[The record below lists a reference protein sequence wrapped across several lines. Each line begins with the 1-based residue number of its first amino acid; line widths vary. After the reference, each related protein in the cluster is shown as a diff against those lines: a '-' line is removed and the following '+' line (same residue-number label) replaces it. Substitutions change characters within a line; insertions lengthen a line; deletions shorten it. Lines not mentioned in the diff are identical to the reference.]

1 MTKVVL
7 SMLWGYMGLFR
18 VGVVILS
25 FILTVPVQAQ
35 PIPDNSERELERIQE
50 REIERQRAR
59 EERLRE
65 SQVTPPTGNI
75 ITPPE
80 VEVAEDTQ
88 CLPIQS
94 VVLEGLEKFS
104 RDEFA
109 TEIDQITGECTSLG
123 QINEVLRAITNRYI
137 SAGYVTSRAVV
148 GPQDLTDGI
157 LEIVIVEGQISDI
170 EGQEKGYGKS
180 TLGAA
185 FPGLKSGLLN
195 LRDLEQGVD
204 QLSRLPSGEPNI
216 DIKPGD
222 LPGTSVVVVSR
233 KPIANKVRAGLSF
246 NNDGQQSTG
255 RIQSSVNIDIDNI
268 FGVADYWSAYFS
280 RSITDLSGVSSQGY
294 GLFASLPYGY
304 WTASVSVG
312 RFEYESVLTG
322 NGLSFE
328 NSGTTWNGSASLDRL
343 VFRDSKTKLSVGG
356 TLSLLDTENLIQGIV
371 LATNSYRQVNGSAN
385 IRLQRRTKNGLL
397 TASLGFSQG
406 LNILGANSVDT
417 GPDGPSI
424 LAKKADLTMSYQTKA
439 EIFGIPVDYSSLV
452 RVQSALDPVFSGQ
465 RLSLG
470 GSSTVRGFRD
480 DGISG
485 RHGIFT
491 RQQIGFPLKKIF
503 ARSGGAASL
512 ISGYIGY
519 DAGAIICCSDNPFER
534 GALHAATVGLRLGN
548 RYIQSDL
555 SLSRP
560 ISSPTFVEKENVVFA
575 ASLRLAF

>member
-1 MTKVVL
+1 
-7 SMLWGYMGLFR
+7 MLWGCMGLFR
-18 VGVVILS
+18 ASVLILS
-25 FILTVPVQAQ
+25 FILTVPVWAQ
-35 PIPDNSERELERIQE
+35 PIPNNNERELERIQE

-59 EERLRE
+59 EESLRD
-65 SQVTPPTGNI
+65 SQ
-75 ITPPE
+75 ITPPSGSNVAAPE
-80 VEVAEDTQ
+80 VEDTEDTQ

-94 VVLEGLEKFS
+94 VILVGLEKFS
-104 RDEFA
+104 RDDFA
-109 TEIDQITGECTSLG
+109 TEIDQITGECTSLS

-170 EGQEKGYGKS
+170 EGEEEGYGKS
-180 TLGAA
+180 TLDAA
-185 FPGLKSGLLN
+185 FPGLKDGLLN

-216 DIKPGD
+216 DIKPGN

-233 KPIANKVRAGLSF
+233 KPIANQIRAGASL
-246 NNDGQQSTG
+246 NNDGQESTG
-255 RIQSSVNIDIDNI
+255 RIQSSVNIDVDNI
-268 FGVADYWSAYFS
+268 IGVADYWSAYFS
-280 RSITDLSGVSSQGY
+280 RSITDQSGVSSEGY

-312 RFEYESVLTG
+312 RFEYESVLSG
-322 NGLSFE
+322 NGLSFA
-328 NSGTTWNGSASLDRL
+328 NSGTTWNGSVTLDRL
-343 VFRDSKTKLSVGG
+343 VFRDSKTKLSIGG
-356 TLSLLDTENLIQGIV
+356 SLSLLDTENLIQGIV
-371 LATNSYRQVNGSAN
+371 LATSSYRQVNGSAN
-385 IRLQRRTKNGLL
+385 LRLQRRIKNGLL

-417 GPDGPSI
+417 GPGGASI
-424 LAKKADLTMSYQTKA
+424 LAKKADLTVSYQTKTA
-439 EIFGIPVDYSSLV
+439 LFGIPLDYSNLV
-452 RVQSALDPVFSGQ
+452 RIQSALDPVFSGQ

-485 RHGIFT
+485 RHGVFI
-491 RQQIGFPLKKIF
+491 RQQVGFPIKTIF
-503 ARSGGAASL
+503 KQSDVAASL

-534 GALHAATVGLRLGN
+534 GSLQAATAGLRFSN
-548 RYIQSDL
+548 RFIQGDL
-555 SLSRP
+555 SLSKP
-560 ISSPTFVEKENVVFA
+560 ISSPTFVEKENIVFA
-575 ASLRLAF
+575 ASLRIAF